1 MCRESQVI
9 FLLNGIKE
17 SFAVFLAAFQESFGE
32 IIVVLHHTLKGIQ
45 LLIVLGESP
54 AEDGLYGAQ
63 FRTCKPARVCVSLHS
78 IDTDQ
83 GLSHAGASLIDQ

>member
-17 SFAVFLAAFQESFGE
+17 NFAVFLAASQESSGE
-32 IIVVLHHTLKGIQ
+32 IIVVPRHPMKGIQ

-54 AEDGLYGAQ
+54 AEDGLCRAQ
-63 FRTCKPARVCVSLHS
+63 FRIGKPARACVSLHS

-83 GLSHAGASLIDQ
+83 GLSHMGASLIDQ

>member
-1 MCRESQVI
+1 MCTESQVI

-17 SFAVFLAAFQESFGE
+17 SFAVFLAASQESFGK
-32 IIVVLHHTLKGIQ
+32 IIVVQHHIMKGIQ

-63 FRTCKPARVCVSLHS
+63 FRIGMPARACVSLHS

-83 GLSHAGASLIDQ
+83 GLSHIGAPLIDQ